1 MTKKEV
7 SPPAA
12 LCAALRAGSQLVLRS
27 EGLLRRVAKSV
38 ASRGRARRAPI
49 PPGHSHDQSSP
60 RRERF
65 VHARNGNPGIKAVLF
80 DFDGTLTVPGL
91 IDFLAIKKTINCPDN
106 STILE
111 FIESLPTDDER
122 KKAFLVLEEYE
133 DKAAKAAHPNE
144 NTEEVVSYLRKH
156 DYKLGIL
163 TRNSMLSVRTAMRCF
178 KRISLQDF
186 DVVLAREHVLKL
198 KPHPEGVHLA
208 CRKFGV
214 LPAELAVVGDYIY
227 DIEAGQKA
235 GALTVFL
242 ESEHTTKRPNPPADF
257 TVKSLDE
264 LRGIFGNE

>member
-1 MTKKEV
+1 MTKAHRHKGKE
-7 SPPAA
+7 
-12 LCAALRAGSQLVLRS
+12 
-27 EGLLRRVAKSV
+27 
-38 ASRGRARRAPI
+38 
-49 PPGHSHDQSSP
+49 
-60 RRERF
+60 
-65 VHARNGNPGIKAVLF
+65 NIKAVLF

-91 IDFLAIKKTINCPDN
+91 IDFMAIKKAIKCPDN

-111 FIESLPTDDER
+111 FIEGLPTKTKR
-122 KKAFLVLEEYE
+122 NKALTVLEEYE

-144 NTEEVVSYLRKH
+144 NTEEIVSYFKKH

-178 KRISLQDF
+178 KSIDLDDF
-186 DVVLAREHVLKL
+186 DVILAREHVLKL

-208 CRKFGV
+208 CRRFGV

-242 ESEHTTKRPNPPADF
+242 ESNHTTKRPNPPADW
-257 TVKSLDE
+257 TIKSLDE